1 MDTNIL
7 AGGATG
13 SAIIVI
19 VGLIY
24 KLLNHKK
31 STCRFCGR
39 SVEVA
44 IDIDDTTPKNV
55 ILKKDG
61 IASGCDTQRRQEERP
76 TPGETWI

>member
-13 SAIIVI
+13 SALIVLA
-19 VGLIY
+19 GLIY

-31 STCRFCGR
+31 ITSRCCGR
-39 SVEVA
+39 SLEVA
-44 IDIDDTTPKNV
+44 LDIDDTTPKNV

-61 IASGCDTQRRQEERP
+61 IASGCDTQRRQEERS
-76 TPGETWI
+76 TPGET

>member
-7 AGGATG
+7 AGGVTG
-13 SAIIVI
+13 SALIVL

-39 SVEVA
+39 SLEVA
-44 IDIDDTTPKNV
+44 LDIDDTTPKNV

-61 IASGCDTQRRQEERP
+61 IASRCDPERRQEERP
-76 TPGETWI
+76 TPGET